1 MKHAH
6 RLLCLSIF
14 LITGSAVDLPQAGL
28 AHGRRWHGR
37 SCCLR
42 ARSGGHAGRV
52 IPPGA
57 APRCAGTNT
66 GHPDAGPL
74 VGLRSRGGKQ
84 LSRVWATLESE

>member
-52 IPPGA
+52 IPPGSTGSGHREA
-57 APRCAGTNT
+57 CARKAEG
-66 GHPDAGPL
+66 
-74 VGLRSRGGKQ
+74 
-84 LSRVWATLESE
+84 